1 MIGSKISMD
10 VNQVKDEILS
20 LRSQDKTDQE
30 IYDIL
35 KLKYYDK
42 QTLAYLIKSKSNK
55 AELTKYTYF
64 FYGLAAIVVITLVY
78 LTVTIFTLPLNIFEV
93 ILFILLTFYVI
104 NLVYRLVQF
113 NDSPLNASINL
124 GLILSGYW
132 LIRFFN
138 SGGSWFTILASI
150 FLFVFI
156 LLTKFFIYRRI
167 YLVKKKISKD
177 NAGDYILT

>member
-1 MIGSKISMD
+1 MIGSKISID

-20 LRSQDKTDQE
+20 LRSQDKTDQD

-78 LTVTIFTLPLNIFEV
+78 LTVTIFTLPLNILEV